1 MDKNRYF
8 YELLIEKRS
17 AANKAQ
23 NQAEKAAAKEARR
36 VRTGKPTG
44 SKRGKDSYDGRTLH
58 ISGKSGKP
66 GTGEGG
72 VAQRRVTGK
81 GSDDEAYSESTDYEN
96 LYYQMIGESIY
107 NTYATVGSVLA
118 EALGLLSEKRA
129 VHKVGEVKR
138 NQPGG
143 RTPSGKLNVPG
154 SRGEPG
160 TGKGGRPRMEIADDG
175 EGDTYEEVPGEHST
189 GGSKRGVK
197 KKRVGPTGMEAEAN
211 ANNAKF
217 RQSGGR
223 MR

>member
-138 NQPGG
+138 NQPMGM
-143 RTPSGKLNVPG
+143 TPKGEYQVPG
-154 SRGEPG
+154 TRGKPG
-160 TGKGGRPRMEIADDG
+160 TGKGGRPQTTVNPRTG
-175 EGDTYEEVPGEHST
+175 ETSEVPGAHST
-189 GGSKRGVK
+189 GGQERGVK
-197 KKRVGPTGMEAEAN
+197 KKEKTKARDKAEAD
-211 ANNAKF
+211 ANNAEY
-217 RQSGGR
+217 RSGSR
-223 MR
+223 MK